1 MHFERIKINQ
11 STAIL
16 TGVDFIDDFFLYQ
29 HVLFCMTSSFLAL
42 FQYLPILIFNM
53 NSWVFSDDNSEL
65 LTENPI

>member
-16 TGVDFIDDFFLYQ
+16 TGVEFIDDFFSYQ
-29 HVLFCMTSSFLAL
+29 HMLFCMASNFLAL
-42 FQYLPILIFNM
+42 FQYLRILFFNI
-53 NSWVFSDDNSEL
+53 NSWVLSDDNSEL